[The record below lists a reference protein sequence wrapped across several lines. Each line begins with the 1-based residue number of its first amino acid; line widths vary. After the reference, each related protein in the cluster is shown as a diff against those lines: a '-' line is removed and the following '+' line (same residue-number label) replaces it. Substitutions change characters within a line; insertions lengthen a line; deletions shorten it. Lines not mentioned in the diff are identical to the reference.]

1 MIVTRWIA
9 PLAIVTAA
17 LLQAFPASAQSDA
30 ANWPNHSV
38 RVIVAGAPG
47 DGADLAGRLLGI
59 KLQERLGQSFVIDN
73 KPGAGGILGSEAS
86 KNSAPDGYNYI
97 IGNAGS
103 HGINAAVY
111 AKLVYDPLRDFVPVF
126 LINKAPNVCVINAK
140 SPAHN
145 LAEFIAMAKKSPGK
159 LTFASG
165 GNGSSAHL
173 NGEYLK
179 MVAGIDMLH
188 VPYKGANP
196 ALTALLAGEID
207 LFCGN
212 LPPAMPHI
220 RNGLL
225 RALAV
230 TTLQRNPQLPDVPTM
245 AETFPGF
252 ESVAWFGYFAPK
264 GTPHAIIDKF
274 AGVLAEVIKL
284 PDVRAGLAAQ
294 GSDAV
299 GLGPADFRA
308 FQEAEIAKWTK
319 VARAANVH
327 L

>member
-196 ALTALLAGEID
+196 ALTALLAGEIH
-207 LFCGN
+207 LVGKTNESFEPSCRKVF
-212 LPPAMPHI
+212 LSPH
-220 RNGLL
+220 R
-225 RALAV
+225 
-230 TTLQRNPQLPDVPTM
+230 T
-245 AETFPGF
+245 
-252 ESVAWFGYFAPK
+252 
-264 GTPHAIIDKF
+264 H
-274 AGVLAEVIKL
+274 
-284 PDVRAGLAAQ
+284 
-294 GSDAV
+294 
-299 GLGPADFRA
+299 
-308 FQEAEIAKWTK
+308 
-319 VARAANVH
+319 
-327 L
+327 